1 MVSVINSLGCLG
13 IDAYTVK
20 VEADIDRS
28 LPGFDVVGL
37 PDASV
42 KESRDRVRAAMKNCG
57 FEYPCAKIT
66 INLAP
71 ADIRKEGPLYDLPIF
86 MAVLEASGQLDGVP
100 EDGAFIGELSLS
112 GEVRKVRGVLAMA
125 LEARNR
131 GLRSLF
137 IPRANAAEASVV
149 DGINVYA
156 VEKVDEIIEHITG
169 RRTLTPVRAE
179 DYPDGEVNAAYP
191 DFSDVR
197 GQSIAI
203 RALEVAAAGGHNVLL
218 IGPPGSGKSMLAKR
232 LPSILPDMTFDE
244 SIEST
249 KIHSVAGI
257 LPPNVQLIRRRP
269 FRSPHHNASSA
280 ALVGGGHIPGP
291 GEVSLAHNG
300 VLFLDE
306 LPEFNNATL
315 EMLRQPL
322 EDHEVTISRSTG
334 RVTYPCD
341 FQLIAAM
348 NPCRCGYFGHPTRQC
363 TCRSG
368 AVAKYLGKISG
379 PLLDRI
385 DIHIEVPPVEY
396 TDLSRATPSES
407 SASIKQRVNAA
418 RRIQQER
425 FARKSAAGKITCNAR
440 ITSDIFH
447 EVCVMTD
454 EASRLLQMAFDRMHM
469 SGRAYD
475 RIVKVAR
482 TIADLDGSDR
492 IGEPHISEAVQF
504 RSLDRTYWNN

>member
-1 MVSVINSLGCLG
+1 MVAKINSLGCLG
-13 IDAYTVK
+13 IDAYGVK
-20 VEADIDRS
+20 VEADIDEN

-57 FEYPCAKIT
+57 FEFPYSKIT
-66 INLAP
+66 VNLAP
-71 ADIRKEGPLYDLPIF
+71 ANIRKEGPLYDLPIL
-86 MAVLEASGQLDGVP
+86 MAVLCADRQIDAVP
-100 EDGAFIGELSLS
+100 ERSAFIGELSLT
-112 GEVRKVRGVLAMA
+112 GEVRSVRGVLAMA
-125 LEARNR
+125 IEARDL
-131 GLRSLF
+131 GLSPLF
-137 IPRANAAEASVV
+137 VPKANAAEASVV
-149 DGINVYA
+149 KGIDIYA
-156 VEKVDEIIEHITG
+156 VEKVDEIIEHLSG
-169 RRTLTPVRAE
+169 RHELTPVRGE
-179 DYPDGEVNAAYP
+179 DFPDDGSAIGYP
-191 DFSDVR
+191 DFADVR
-197 GQSIAI
+197 GQSVSV

-232 LPSILPDMTFDE
+232 LPSILPDMTFEE
-244 SIEST
+244 SIQST

-280 ALVGGGHIPGP
+280 ALVGGGHVPGP
-291 GEVSLAHNG
+291 GEVSIAHNG

-306 LPEFNNATL
+306 LPEFNNSTL
-315 EMLRQPL
+315 DMLRQPL
-322 EDHEVTISRSTG
+322 EDHKVTISRSTG

-363 TCRSG
+363 TCRRG
-368 AVAKYLGKISG
+368 AVARYLGKISG

-385 DIHIEVPPVEY
+385 DIHIEVPPVNY
-396 TDLSRATPSES
+396 SDLSRATPSEC
-407 SASIKQRVNAA
+407 SADIKQRVDAA
-418 RRIQQER
+418 RNIQQKR
-425 FARKSAAGKITCNAR
+425 FAGTDISCNAR

-447 EVCVMTD
+447 EVCTMTD
-454 EASRLLQMAFDRMHM
+454 DASRLLQLAFERMSL

-482 TIADLDGSDR
+482 TIADLDGSDV
-492 IGEPHISEAVQF
+492 IGTSHISEAVQY
-504 RSLDRTYWNN
+504 RSLDREYWNQ